1 MTTNDQQLPKKW
13 LKLVVL
19 SIDNNRVIACF
30 RIYKC
35 HFARKV
41 CLLYT
46 SQCPWACIIPI
57 KYKIFWEDKT
67 HTCCVGHKKTD
78 QIFPKLQPVVVVCT
92 CCGRSSISSWQ
103 SSAQKTTEIVEFQGE
118 ILMAIFCLS
127 TWIHYILE
135 IFWHRKKMK
144 IHVCRSATL
153 LLFFKNVLT

>member
-1 MTTNDQQLPKKW
+1 MPKIPKEW

-35 HFARKV
+35 HFTRKV
-41 CLLYT
+41 YLLYFLV
-46 SQCPWACIIPI
+46 SMGMHNSDQIQNILGRQ
-57 KYKIFWEDKT
+57 DT
-67 HTCCVGHKKTD
+67 HMLRWTQKTD

-135 IFWHRKKMK
+135 IFWHCKKWRFTC
-144 IHVCRSATL
+144 V
-153 LLFFKNVLT
+153 